1 MAHKRTKPKSFNWSR
16 YWKVSFVYFVVFVM
30 IVSLIDYYA
39 MMAFNFLWLLALSAV
54 TALIV
59 GYVHVKSGKKDHV
72 DEVAEELL

>member
-1 MAHKRTKPKSFNWSR
+1 MVHKNAKPKPFNRSR

-39 MMAFNFLWLLALSAV
+39 MMAFNFLWLLVLSAV
-54 TALIV
+54 LALGV